1 RSPQRERSAAKT
13 ARVAER
19 VRELAMIPIF
29 AAVALA
35 VLAAILGGSVQLQ
48 LAVQALDRL
57 LSGR

>member
-1 RSPQRERSAAKT
+1 
-13 ARVAER
+13 
-19 VRELAMIPIF
+19 MNPIF